1 MIDPQPTP
9 TENASLASGL
19 QARDLWQGYGD
30 HTVLSGINVSLPP
43 GKFTAILGHNGC
55 GKSTLLKSLAG
66 MLPVKRGSVTLEGQP
81 IKSFATKALARQVSY
96 LAQGAVAP
104 EGLSVAELVAQGRYP
119 HRKLFASWNTADTD
133 AVERAL
139 SLTAT
144 KDLSDRPLQELSGG
158 QRQRAWIAMTLAQEG
173 RIVLLDEPT
182 SFLDPAH
189 QLEVLSLV
197 RRLVRDEG
205 TTVAAVLHDLN
216 HAAQFADHII
226 LLKAGQLLAE
236 GSPQEVVTPDILQDA
251 FGLDV
256 EILRHPQTGAPVC
269 VPRMADA
276 GGANVS
282 PDVAP
287 DVSPAQPLT
296 GAQ

>member
-9 TENASLASGL
+9 TENAALASGL

-43 GKFTAILGHNGC
+43 GKFAAILGHNGC

-66 MLPVKRGSVTLEGQP
+66 MMPVKRGSVTLEGQP

-119 HRKLFASWNTADTD
+119 HRKLFASWSTADTD

>member
-1 MIDPQPTP
+1 
-9 TENASLASGL
+9 
-19 QARDLWQGYGD
+19 
-30 HTVLSGINVSLPP
+30 
-43 GKFTAILGHNGC
+43 
-55 GKSTLLKSLAG
+55 
-66 MLPVKRGSVTLEGQP
+66 
-81 IKSFATKALARQVSY
+81 
-96 LAQGAVAP
+96 
-104 EGLSVAELVAQGRYP
+104 
-119 HRKLFASWNTADTD
+119 
-133 AVERAL
+133 
-139 SLTAT
+139 
-144 KDLSDRPLQELSGG
+144 
-158 QRQRAWIAMTLAQEG
+158 
-173 RIVLLDEPT
+173 
-182 SFLDPAH
+182 
-189 QLEVLSLV
+189 
-197 RRLVRDEG
+197 
-205 TTVAAVLHDLN
+205 HDLN